1 MPCACDRRRRLAQ
14 GNEELRQIL
23 ELDETFFFP
32 YFMLGVNLTADG
44 DLDEARRLAEKGFAL
59 APWFKPMV
67 GLLAGVLTRSGE
79 TERAEMLL
87 RQHLSP
93 EQGYVDPIG
102 PAVFH
107 LVTGD
112 VDRMADWV
120 EKAIEER
127 QFAVFFFLRSHGQG
141 ALRASPR
148 WPAVARML
156 KLP

>member
-1 MPCACDRRRRLAQ
+1 
-14 GNEELRQIL
+14 
-23 ELDETFFFP
+23 
-32 YFMLGVNLTADG
+32 MLGVNLTADG
-44 DLDEARRLAEKGFAL
+44 QMDEARRLAERGFAL

-67 GLLAGVLTRSGE
+67 GLLAAVLTRNGE
-79 TERAEMLL
+79 TDRAEMLL

-112 VDRMADWV
+112 VDRTADWV

-127 QFAVFFFLRSHGQG
+127 QFAVFFFLRSHGQT
-141 ALRASPR
+141 LRASPR
-148 WPAVARML
+148 WPALARML
-156 KLP
+156 KLPE

>member
-1 MPCACDRRRRLAQ
+1 
-14 GNEELRQIL
+14 
-23 ELDETFFFP
+23 
-32 YFMLGVNLTADG
+32 MLGVNLIADG
-44 DLDEARRLAEKGFAL
+44 QMDEARRLAEKGFAI

-67 GLLAGVLTRSGE
+67 GLLAGVLARTGE
-79 TERAEMLL
+79 ADRAEMLL

-93 EQGYVDPIG
+93 EQGYIDPIG

-112 VDRMADWV
+112 VDRTADWV

-127 QFAVFFFLRSHGQG
+127 QFAVFFFFRSHGQ

-148 WPAVARML
+148 WPAVARTL
-156 KLP
+156 KLSE